1 VDRFEHYLNAVN
13 SFVWGTPTLILL
25 IGTGVWMSIVL
36 CGIQFRVLPHALRLS
51 FGKSKNST
59 THVGDISHF
68 QALMAAISATV
79 GVGNIAGVATA
90 IATGGPGAMFWMWC
104 TGLVGMATKYAEA
117 VLSVHFRVTAADGT
131 MSGGPMY
138 YISRG
143 LGQRWMAVLFAIFTV
158 FASFGIGNMV
168 QSNTI
173 AVTLAPLNFH
183 PWVMGGIIAGATALV
198 VLGGIKTLGNISAL
212 LTPVMIGIYFVA
224 VAIIIALNIQTI
236 PSVFTLIFVD
246 AFTPTAAVGGFAG
259 ATVKTA
265 MQMGIARGLFSNEA
279 GLGSSPIMAAAA
291 KTSHPAEPALVSML
305 QVFIDTIIV
314 CSLTGFAILCTD
326 AWKTGQ
332 NGVELTNV
340 AFAQALGPIG
350 RYVVSVSVVFFAY
363 TTLIS
368 WGYFGEQ
375 ALRYLIGQRGVKT
388 YRVIFIIVVFLGAQL
403 KINVVW
409 TLSDIFNG
417 LMAFPNLIA
426 LLCLT
431 PIVLQETKHYLAYV
445 RDISSQT
452 KEPL

>member
-1 VDRFEHYLNAVN
+1 MDQFERCLTTIH

-25 IGTGVWMSIVL
+25 IGTGLWMSIVL
-36 CGIQFRVLPHALRLS
+36 CGIQFRLMPHALRLS
-51 FGKSKNST
+51 FGRSKKSSK
-59 THVGDISHF
+59 HVGDISHF
-68 QALMAAISATV
+68 QALMAAVSATV

-117 VLSVHFRVTAADGT
+117 VLSVHYRVTSADGT

-138 YISRG
+138 YIERG
-143 LGQRWMAVLFAIFTV
+143 LGQRWMAVLFAVFTV
-158 FASFGIGNMV
+158 VASFGIGNMV

-173 AVTLAPLNFH
+173 AVTLAPLKIH
-183 PWVMGGIIAGATALV
+183 SWIMGGIIAGATALV
-198 VLGGIKTLGNISAL
+198 VLGGIKALGKIAAL
-212 LTPVMIGIYFVA
+212 LTPLMIGIYFVA
-224 VAIIIALNIQTI
+224 VAVIVAFNIETV
-236 PSVFTLIFVD
+236 PTVLALIFRD

-259 ATVKTA
+259 ATVKVA
-265 MQMGIARGLFSNEA
+265 MQQGIARGLFSNEA

-291 KTSHPAEPALVSML
+291 KTSHPAEPALVSTL
-305 QVFIDTIIV
+305 QVFIDTLVV
-314 CSLTGFAILCTD
+314 CSLTGFAILCTG
-326 AWKTGQ
+326 AWKAGQ
-332 NGVELTNV
+332 TGVELTNV
-340 AFAQALGPIG
+340 AFEQALGSIG
-350 RYVVSVSVVFFAY
+350 RYVVSISVILFAY

-388 YRVIFIIVVFLGAQL
+388 YRVIFIAVVFLGAQL

-431 PIVLQETKHYLAYV
+431 PVVLRETKHYLASIKQPSTPA
-445 RDISSQT
+445 D
-452 KEPL
+452 E

>member
-1 VDRFEHYLNAVN
+1 MDLFEHALTVIHR
-13 SFVWGTPTLILL
+13 FVWGMPTLVLL
-25 IGTGVWMSIVL
+25 IGTGLWMSIVL
-36 CGIQFRVLPHALRLS
+36 CGIQFRLMPHALRLS
-51 FGKSKNST
+51 FGKSKHSA

-68 QALMAAISATV
+68 QALMAAVSATV

-117 VLSVHFRVTAADGT
+117 VLSVHYRVTADDGT

-138 YISRG
+138 YIARG
-143 LGQRWMAVLFAIFTV
+143 LGQRWMAVLFAVFTV
-158 FASFGIGNMV
+158 VASFGIGNMV

-173 AVTLAPLNFH
+173 AVTLAPLNVH

-198 VLGGIKTLGNISAL
+198 VLGGIKALGNISAL

-224 VAIIIALNIQTI
+224 VALIVAFNIEAI
-236 PSVFTLIFVD
+236 PAVFALIFRD
-246 AFTPTAAVGGFAG
+246 AFTPAAAAGGFAG
-259 ATVKTA
+259 ATVKLA
-265 MQMGIARGLFSNEA
+265 MQQGIARGLFSNEA

-291 KTSHPAEPALVSML
+291 KTAHPAEPALVSML
-305 QVFIDTIIV
+305 QVFIDTLVV
-314 CSLTGFAILCTD
+314 CSLTGFAILCTG

-332 NGVELTNV
+332 TGVELTNV
-340 AFAQALGPIG
+340 AFEQALGPIG
-350 RYVVSVSVVFFAY
+350 RYIVSISVILFAY

-431 PIVLQETKHYLAYV
+431 PVVLQETKHYLAYV
-445 RDISSQT
+445 KQSST
-452 KEPL
+452 TIRE

>member
-1 VDRFEHYLNAVN
+1 MDQFERCLTTIH

-25 IGTGVWMSIVL
+25 IGTGLWMSIVL
-36 CGIQFRVLPHALRLS
+36 CGIQFRLMPHALRLS
-51 FGKSKNST
+51 FGRSKKSSK
-59 THVGDISHF
+59 HVGDISHF
-68 QALMAAISATV
+68 QALMAAVSATV

-117 VLSVHFRVTAADGT
+117 VLSVHYRVTSADGT

-138 YISRG
+138 YIERG
-143 LGQRWMAVLFAIFTV
+143 LGQRWMAVLFAVFTV
-158 FASFGIGNMV
+158 VASFGIGNMV

-173 AVTLAPLNFH
+173 AVTLAPLKIH
-183 PWVMGGIIAGATALV
+183 SWIMGGIIAGATALV
-198 VLGGIKTLGNISAL
+198 VLGGIKALGKIAAL
-212 LTPVMIGIYFVA
+212 LTPLMIGIYFVA
-224 VAIIIALNIQTI
+224 VAVIVAFNIETV
-236 PSVFTLIFVD
+236 PTVLALIFRD

-259 ATVKTA
+259 ATVKVA
-265 MQMGIARGLFSNEA
+265 MQQGIARGLFSNEA

-291 KTSHPAEPALVSML
+291 KTSHPAEPALVSTL
-305 QVFIDTIIV
+305 QVFIDTLVV
-314 CSLTGFAILCTD
+314 CSLTGFAILCTG
-326 AWKTGQ
+326 AWKAGQ
-332 NGVELTNV
+332 TGVELTNV
-340 AFAQALGPIG
+340 AFEQALGSIG
-350 RYVVSVSVVFFAY
+350 RYVVSISVILFAY

-388 YRVIFIIVVFLGAQL
+388 YRVIFIAVVFLGAQL

-431 PIVLQETKHYLAYV
+431 PVVLRETKHYLAYIKQPSTPA
-445 RDISSQT
+445 D
-452 KEPL
+452 E